1 MEFLRAI
8 NALMNRGSF
17 FIASAQLQ
25 SRIINAIHNK
35 GGNAL
40 LCCKPLAYTHATR
53 KFPTGNLQKNSKH
66 CLCSL
71 TGTISANFYQVKTCR
86 NWLAWGISPCPPKS
100 KKQPPATAYLKIF
113 YTNKERTD
121 TAMANRERQNELKI
135 YLSDDEQYILD
146 QKWKA
151 SGMKSKSAFIRHLIL
166 YGYVYDVNYEHLREY
181 NTTLARIGNNLNQI
195 AKRMNATGNVYK
207 ADVYEVKELMK
218 QVWQSQ
224 KSMLSRQPSIRQ

>member
-17 FIASAQLQ
+17 FIASAQLL

-86 NWLAWGISPCPPKS
+86 NWLAWGIYPCPPKS
-100 KKQPPATAYLKIF
+100 KKQPPATA
-113 YTNKERTD
+113 
-121 TAMANRERQNELKI
+121 
-135 YLSDDEQYILD
+135 
-146 QKWKA
+146 
-151 SGMKSKSAFIRHLIL
+151 
-166 YGYVYDVNYEHLREY
+166 
-181 NTTLARIGNNLNQI
+181 
-195 AKRMNATGNVYK
+195 
-207 ADVYEVKELMK
+207 
-218 QVWQSQ
+218 
-224 KSMLSRQPSIRQ
+224 